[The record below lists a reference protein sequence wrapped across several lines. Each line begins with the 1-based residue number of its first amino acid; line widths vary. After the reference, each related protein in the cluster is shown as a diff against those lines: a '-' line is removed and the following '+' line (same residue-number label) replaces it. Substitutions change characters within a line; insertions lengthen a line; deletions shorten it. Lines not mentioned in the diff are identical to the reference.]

1 MTAPPIIVLVE
12 PQDLVN
18 IAATVRIAKNFGIE
32 WVRLVKPQVFDP
44 YRIEG
49 IAHNTGDVVERIGM
63 FDTLEAA
70 LADCVHA
77 VAMTARERSAKR
89 SLLRPRVAAE
99 VVTERTADGPVAV
112 VFGREDKGLTNDELD
127 RCQTLATIAT
137 NPRHRSLNLAQAVAI
152 MGYECWNAR
161 EGIDQA
167 RKPPRRR
174 AVRARM
180 DDLDRTFHDW
190 HRALWAL
197 DFFKSRNA
205 ENVMRSFRE
214 IVFRGDL
221 DLREAKL
228 LRAMALET
236 VHYLTRHGVL
246 GELPESLRLPAGM
259 KGPREL
265 DEDADEGEAE
275 PGEGREGEDQGP
287 GAG

>member
-1 MTAPPIIVLVE
+1 MTAPPIVVLVE

-32 WVRLVKPQVFDP
+32 WVRLVKPRAFDP

-49 IAHNTGDVVERIGM
+49 IAHNTGDIVDRIRM

-70 LADCVHA
+70 LSDCVHA

-99 VVTERTADGPVAV
+99 LVTGLADEGPVAV

-137 NPRHRSLNLAQAVAI
+137 NPHHRSLNLAQAVAI

-236 VHYLTRHGVL
+236 VHYLARHGVL
-246 GELPESLRLPAGM
+246 ADLPESLRFPAGM
-259 KGPREL
+259 KGPREA
-265 DEDADEGEAE
+265 EPPEGEAAE
-275 PGEGREGEDQGP
+275 SNGGGEG
-287 GAG
+287 

>member
-18 IAATVRIAKNFGIE
+18 IAAAIRIAKNFGIE
-32 WVRLVKPQVFDP
+32 FVRLVKPEVFDP

-49 IAHNTGDVVERIGM
+49 IAHNTGDVVERIRM
-63 FDTLEAA
+63 FDSLAEA

-89 SLLRPRVAAE
+89 QLLRPRLAAE
-99 VVTERTADGPVAV
+99 EVTERSADGPVAL
-112 VFGREDKGLTNDELD
+112 VFGREDSGLTNDELD
-127 RCQTLATIAT
+127 RCRSLSTIAT

-161 EGIDQA
+161 EGIDQS
-167 RKPPRRR
+167 RKAPRRK
-174 AVRARM
+174 AVRAKTE
-180 DDLDRTFHDW
+180 DLDKIFHDW
-190 HRALWAL
+190 QRSLWAL

-214 IVFRGDL
+214 IVYRADL
-221 DLREAKL
+221 DSREAKL

-236 VHYLTRHGVL
+236 VHYLARHRVL
-246 GELPESLRLPAGM
+246 GELPEALRLPAGM
-259 KGPREL
+259 IDRT
-265 DEDADEGEAE
+265 EDDEG
-275 PGEGREGEDQGP
+275 
-287 GAG
+287 AG